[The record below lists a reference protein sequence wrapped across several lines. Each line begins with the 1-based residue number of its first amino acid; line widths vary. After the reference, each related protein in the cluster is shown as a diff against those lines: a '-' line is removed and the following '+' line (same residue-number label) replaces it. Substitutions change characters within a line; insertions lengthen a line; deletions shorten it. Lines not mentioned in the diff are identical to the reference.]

1 MKIVFLDVF
10 SQSVIRYAK
19 SVHFNKTNKKGG
31 IAMKYLTEQ
40 LPLFETL
47 HIKDLMT
54 ALESLI
60 HK

>member
-1 MKIVFLDVF
+1 MLRAFILIKLT
-10 SQSVIRYAK
+10 K
-19 SVHFNKTNKKGG
+19 EG

>member
-1 MKIVFLDVF
+1 
-10 SQSVIRYAK
+10 
-19 SVHFNKTNKKGG
+19 
-31 IAMKYLTEQ
+31 MKYLTEQ